1 MWVLRQHIMALS
13 HCQKGHFHLWPQKCI
28 YHLCNCVSI
37 YVIFLSCKGNKRFI
51 AQFLWLLPAATKLWP
66 RQYFYTCLSFCSQG
80 GFYLSACWDTTPP
93 WADTPLWSRPP
104 GSRPPQADTPP
115 PEQTPPWEQT
125 PPRADPLQSR
135 PPQSR
140 HPPKSR
146 HPPGKQTPPY
156 NLRAA
161 GTHPTGMHSC
171 FLHMLDLEY
180 KWCYI
185 PLIFCFSVLF
195 ICFRKL

>member
-80 GFYLSACWDTTPP
+80 GVLPQCMLGYHTPLSRHTPLEQTPREQTPP
-93 WADTPLWSRPP
+93 SRHPPPRADTPL
-104 GSRPPQADTPP
+104 GADTPQSRSP
-115 PEQTPPWEQT
+115 PEQTPPKADT
-125 PPRADPLQSR
+125 PPRADTPREADSTIQSTSGRYASYWNAFLFFAYVRSWVQMVLHPL
-135 PPQSR
+135 
-140 HPPKSR
+140 
-146 HPPGKQTPPY
+146 
-156 NLRAA
+156 N
-161 GTHPTGMHSC
+161 
-171 FLHMLDLEY
+171 FLF
-180 KWCYI
+180 
-185 PLIFCFSVLF
+185 FCTVYLF
-195 ICFRKL
+195 

>member
-1 MWVLRQHIMALS
+1 MPNWPTWSIAEKLEQISQNHNGRLSQYSTMWVLRQHIMALS

-80 GFYLSACWDTTPP
+80 GGSASVHAGIPHPP
-93 WADTPLWSRPP
+93 EQTHPSGADPP
-104 GSRPPQADTPP
+104 GADPPKQTPPP

-135 PPQSR
+135 
-140 HPPKSR
+140 
-146 HPPGKQTPPY
+146 HPPGS
-156 NLRAA
+156 R
-161 GTHPTGMHSC
+161 
-171 FLHMLDLEY
+171 LHHTIYERPVRILLE
-180 KWCYI
+180 CI
-185 PLIFCFSVLF
+185 LVFC
-195 ICFRKL
+195 IC